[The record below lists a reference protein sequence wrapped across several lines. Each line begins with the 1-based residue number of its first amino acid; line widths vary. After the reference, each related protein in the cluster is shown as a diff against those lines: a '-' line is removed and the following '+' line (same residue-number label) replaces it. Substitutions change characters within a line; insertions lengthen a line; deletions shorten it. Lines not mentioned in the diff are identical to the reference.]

1 MNVKE
6 KKKLRTPEEISCCRM
21 LFLFVRLAVKMGGRL
36 AFFCLVLKIKYI
48 QLLNNSVIEYDL
60 GSLTEKQNSTS

>member
-1 MNVKE
+1 
-6 KKKLRTPEEISCCRM
+6 M